1 MLNVPGPDGGPAEW
15 EVHDANLHL
24 PRPVA
29 REAIQGMIRSPED
42 RTQVVAKLMKGVG
55 GKLLSYYVTF
65 GEYDWLLIAEAPD
78 EQAISAAVLTAAA
91 GGSVTDLR
99 TTVAMTPAQAKQA
112 FTKAGELAGSFRSA
126 GQAR

>member
-1 MLNVPGPDGGPAEW
+1 
-15 EVHDANLHL
+15 
-24 PRPVA
+24 
-29 REAIQGMIRSPED
+29 
-42 RTQVVAKLMKGVG
+42 
-55 GKLLSYYVTF
+55 VTF

-112 FTKAGELAGSFRSA
+112 FARAGKLAGSFRSA

>member
-1 MLNVPGPDGGPAEW
+1 
-15 EVHDANLHL
+15 
-24 PRPVA
+24 
-29 REAIQGMIRSPED
+29 
-42 RTQVVAKLMKGVG
+42 MKAVG

-91 GGSVTDLR
+91 GGGVTDLR

-112 FTKAGELAGSFRSA
+112 FAKAGELAGSFNSA